1 MILIKRI
8 VCVGFV
14 IFLTACASGVTK
26 MSTGNSTTV
35 NVTPNINVVRLQL
48 SDNAKKLVPDNTGFN
63 QEALQATV
71 ERILRASNLQQANS
85 SQSLDIEITSFRTR
99 STLTAMMF
107 GFMAGNDNIEG
118 VVSIRDAS
126 GTVLKKSQVT
136 ASYALGGVAGGQNE
150 TRMSWLYEAFANHV
164 VAEVT
169 GVPVK

>member
-8 VCVGFV
+8 VCVFFV

-26 MSTGNSTTV
+26 MSTGNSTTA
-35 NVTPNINVVRLQL
+35 NVAPNINVVRLQL
-48 SDNAKKLVPDNTGFN
+48 SDNAKKLVADNAGFN

-71 ERILRASNLQQANS
+71 ERILKARNLQQANS
-85 SQSLDIEITSFRTR
+85 SQSLDIEITSFRAR
-99 STLTAMMF
+99 STFAAVMF
-107 GFMAGNDNIEG
+107 GFMAGNDNVEG

-136 ASYALGGVAGGQNE
+136 ASYALGGVGGGQNE
-150 TRMSWLYEAFANHV
+150 TRMNWLYEAFANHV